1 MDSSKLKSLLNS
13 LINFSEGRSDNQGL
27 VVYRNILLRIDQCSN
42 DNELS
47 EVVGLLKKALAGI
60 EAHGY
65 FSNEELVIVDQIKE
79 VGLQAK
85 GDNC

>member
-1 MDSSKLKSLLNS
+1 MYSSKLKSLLND

-27 VVYRNILLRIDQCSN
+27 IVYRNILLRIDQCSD

-60 EAHGY
+60 EAHGH
-65 FSNEELVIVDQIKE
+65 FSNQELVIVDQIRQID
-79 VGLQAK
+79 L
-85 GDNC
+85 